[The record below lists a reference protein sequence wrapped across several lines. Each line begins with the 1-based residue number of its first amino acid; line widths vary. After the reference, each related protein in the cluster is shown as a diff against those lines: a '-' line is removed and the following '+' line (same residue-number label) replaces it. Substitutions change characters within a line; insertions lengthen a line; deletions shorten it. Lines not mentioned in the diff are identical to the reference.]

1 MDQIKNQ
8 IPTTTEELHYYV
20 ELVMSKL
27 TTHWDQLT
35 DIVHHHTHDLT
46 FDGVMNDFKNFNVNS
61 VTVSLTLVS
70 VTTLVL
76 LGKVLGAGA
85 GASSGDAGSSDKY
98 HGAADAKKH
107 KKKSGKKKLSRAQK
121 SNKEIQEI
129 LDYVESEYVP
139 EIDKYIESYETLSKD
154 DLENKFKFY
163 DEMLLKELV
172 KLDGID
178 VTGNDILR
186 ENRKKVIKFIQD
198 HQKRLDKFK
207 RDISV

>member
-1 MDQIKNQ
+1 MSQLEKHIHTATAEFQ
-8 IPTTTEELHYYV
+8 HYL
-20 ELVMSKL
+20 EFAKSKL
-27 TTHWDQLT
+27 TTNWDQLA
-35 DIVHHHTHDLT
+35 DLFKHHTNELT
-46 FDGVMNDFKNFNVNS
+46 VDSVLNDFKNFNINP
-61 VTVSLTLVS
+61 VTVSLTLIS

-76 LGKVLGAGA
+76 LGKVF
-85 GASSGDAGSSDKY
+85 SSGSSEHRHHHHHDSSD
-98 HGAADAKKH
+98 KKH
-107 KKKSGKKKLSRAQK
+107 KKKSGKKKLSRAQRA
-121 SNKEIQEI
+121 NKEIQEI

-139 EIDKYIESYETLSKD
+139 EIDKYIENYQTLSKD
-154 DLENKFKFY
+154 ELETKFKFY

-207 RDISV
+207 KDIAV